1 MEIDLLWPEHQRIA
15 YEADTLEKSII
26 KDIGNSLGFTW
37 CHIHG
42 KHAYMTYSCWASD
55 KLLKS
60 WYWKVSMQDG
70 SITIG
75 LVMKRGT
82 RAVRPFSL
90 ADPDL
95 ISNIAQWQKRVIGAL
110 TDYTQD
116 LEKAMAENER

>member
-1 MEIDLLWPEHQRIA
+1 
-15 YEADTLEKSII
+15 
-26 KDIGNSLGFTW
+26 
-37 CHIHG
+37 
-42 KHAYMTYSCWASD
+42 
-55 KLLKS
+55 
-60 WYWKVSMQDG
+60 MQDG